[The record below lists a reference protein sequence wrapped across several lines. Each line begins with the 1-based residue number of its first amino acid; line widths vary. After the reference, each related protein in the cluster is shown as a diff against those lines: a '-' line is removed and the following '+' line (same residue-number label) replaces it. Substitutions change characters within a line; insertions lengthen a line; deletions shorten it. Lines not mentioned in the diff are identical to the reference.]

1 MFMLFKDDVYTTV
14 PIEYVAPTA
23 SEAFHVGEACV
34 VSANGTLTACKGAVK
49 PTYICVGE
57 IPANSALEVPTVRV
71 HGSQVYEVPL
81 SAAGSSLKV
90 GNKVTIS
97 GTGLEVTATTSDGV
111 AEIVKINGTNEG
123 DTVLVRF

>member
-23 SEAFHVGEACV
+23 AEAFHVGEACV
-34 VSANGTLTACKGAVK
+34 VSGGTLTACKGAVK

-57 IPANSALEVPTVRV
+57 IPANAALEVPVVRV
-71 HGSQVYEVPL
+71 HDTQVYEVPL
-81 SAAGSSLKV
+81 SAAGTSLKV
-90 GNKVTIS
+90 GNKVTINT
-97 GTGLEVTATTSDGV
+97 TGLEVTATTSDGV
-111 AEIVKINGTNEG
+111 AEIVKINGTNVG

>member
-14 PIEYVAPTA
+14 PIEYVAPNT

-34 VSANGTLTACKGAVK
+34 ISSGGTLTACKGAVK

-57 IPANSALEVPTVRV
+57 IPANSALEIPTVRV

-81 SAAGSSLKV
+81 SEKGTSLKV

-97 GTGLEVTATTSDGV
+97 GTSLEVTAITSDGV
-111 AEIVKINGTNEG
+111 AEIVKINGTNVG

>member
-1 MFMLFKDDVYTTV
+1 MFMLFKDDAYTTV

-34 VSANGTLTACKGAVK
+34 ISANGTLTVCAGSVK

-81 SAAGSSLKV
+81 SEGGGSLNV

-97 GTGLEVTATTSDGV
+97 DTGLEVNADTSGGV